1 MVRAHARVTSLRA
14 SFLTRCSNDVPSR
27 LALHYRAIVAFS
39 LTFSLLFASDAASAG
54 RPKGKASR
62 VLGRDGRTLHNII
75 EDAII
80 RIRALKSMQGKS
92 DASTALAAY
101 ASANDFEH
109 RQALLSSK
117 SLWALE
123 LELPDFKVVAMSEG
137 LQEWS
142 SLQLGSSG
150 EDRTL
155 GAQVRA
161 SPAPTLLR
169 SISSLHLSYVS
180 PTHCT
185 YKTASRLILLILIL
199 LILIYYSYS

>member
-1 MVRAHARVTSLRA
+1 VT
-14 SFLTRCSNDVPSR
+14 FLPLS
-27 LALHYRAIVAFS
+27 
-39 LTFSLLFASDAASAG
+39 ASDAASAG

-80 RIRALKSMQGKS
+80 SIRALKSMQGKS

-142 SLQLGSSG
+142 STQLGSSG

-155 GAQVRA
+155 GAQVRHA
-161 SPAPTLLR
+161 SRAPPAPTPLR
-169 SISSLHLSYVS
+169 SIISLHLSYIS
-180 PTHCT
+180 PTHYT
-185 YKTASRLILLILIL
+185 HKTASRLILLILIL
-199 LILIYYSYS
+199 LILIYSGRNLISV